1 MTGEELLTRLEG
13 VRKSGEGWMAKCP
26 AHEDRT
32 ASLSV
37 GIGTDGRVLLHCFAE
52 CGTHSIAESLGIDL
66 SDLFPERI
74 ETYAPAGRAPRH
86 NPADLLRVIQFE
98 AQVVVAAARVI
109 LNGGTLTATDFA
121 RLQEAD
127 LRIWE
132 AMRRAA

>member
-1 MTGEELLTRLEG
+1 MTGEELLSRLEG

-52 CGTHSIAESLGIDL
+52 CGTHAIAESLGIDL

-74 ETYAPAGRAPRH
+74 ETYMPGSRPPKH
-86 NPADLLRVIQFE
+86 NPTDLLRLIQFE
-98 AQVVVAAARVI
+98 TQIVVAAAHVI
-109 LNGGTLTATDFA
+109 LNGGTLTATDFQ

-127 LRIWE
+127 LRIYE